1 MHLAPMKSSLAL
13 FVLSATVAFGQS
25 AAVTSRLAHSPR
37 HREWVTVKSG
47 DRQVSCFVTF
57 PEVSGRAP
65 AVLVIHEIFGLS
77 DWARSVTDQLAE
89 HGFIA
94 IAPDLL
100 SGAGPNGGGTGE
112 FPGVDAVVKAI
123 GKLPPD
129 QITADLNAAAAY
141 LTTLPSCNGE
151 LAVAGFCWGGGQTF
165 RYATNNPKLK
175 AAFVFYGPGPTQP
188 EEVARIACPVY
199 GFYAGN
205 DARVSATVPK
215 STELMKAAGKSY
227 EPVIYDGAGHGFM
240 RAGED
245 DKPTPGN
252 QQAMTAAWQ
261 RWLEL
266 LAKTTAA

>member
-1 MHLAPMKSSLAL
+1 M
-13 FVLSATVAFGQS
+13 
-25 AAVTSRLAHSPR
+25 
-37 HREWVTVKSG
+37 TVKSG
-47 DRQVSCFVTF
+47 DRQVSCFVTY

-89 HGFIA
+89 HGYIA

-100 SGAGPNGGGTGE
+100 SGAGPNSGGTSE

-123 GKLPPD
+123 GKLPAD
-129 QITADLNAAAAY
+129 QITADLNAAADYVTA
-141 LTTLPSCNGE
+141 LPSCNGA

-175 AAFVFYGPGPTQP
+175 AAFVFYGSGPTQP
-188 EEVARIACPVY
+188 EDLARISCPVY

-215 STELMKAAGKSY
+215 STELMKAAGKTF

-245 DKPTPGN
+245 DQPTPGN
-252 QQAMTAAWQ
+252 QQARPPPGSAGSICSPRRPAPDAQAAPLTSWGGAPSSAS
-261 RWLEL
+261 RSR
-266 LAKTTAA
+266 ARSGSAAAAC

>member
-1 MHLAPMKSSLAL
+1 MKTSFAL
-13 FVLSATVAFGQS
+13 FVLSAAVAFGQS
-25 AAVTSRLAHSPR
+25 AAVTSRLSHSPR

-47 DRQVSCFVTF
+47 DRQVNCFVTY
-57 PEVSGRAP
+57 PEVPGRAP
-65 AVLVIHEIFGLS
+65 AVLIIHEIFGLS

-89 HGFIA
+89 HGYIA

-100 SGAGPNGGGTGE
+100 SGAGPNGGGTSE
-112 FPGVDAVVKAI
+112 FSSVDAVVKAI

-129 QITADLNAAAAY
+129 QITADLNAVADYVAA
-141 LTTLPSCNGE
+141 LPSCNGE

-175 AAFVFYGPGPTQP
+175 AAFVFYGPGPTKP
-188 EEVARIACPVY
+188 EDLACIQCPVY

-215 STELMKAAGKSY
+215 TTELMNAAGKIY
-227 EPVIYDGAGHGFM
+227 EPVTYDGAGHGFM

-245 DKPTPGN
+245 DQPTPDN
-252 QQAMTAAWQ
+252 QRAMTAAWQ

-266 LAKTTAA
+266 LAKTTGA